1 MLALQVIALLAACGI
16 YGHLCARC
24 LDFVRAELAPR
35 PRRYVM
41 FKAARRA

>member
-1 MLALQVIALLAACGI
+1 MLIIQVIALLAAFGI
-16 YGHLCARC
+16 YGHLAARC

-35 PRRYVM
+35 PRRYAM

>member
-1 MLALQVIALLAACGI
+1 MMIVQVIALLAGAGL
-16 YGHLCARC
+16 YGHSAARC

-35 PRRYVM
+35 PRRYSM